1 MTSLTY
7 RPHRVFRLWGW
18 RVCLRTP
25 AAAPRQPSVHTGAH
39 TQPLLTCL
47 SLDSWWT
54 LGSWGAWKGEGIQNV
69 ACTKEERKDYG
80 VYRQR
85 QVSAAPS
92 RPGPPSPLVALAD
105 GGGEGPFGPGRLEE
119 KGQRHQCPNQQGG
132 GNATHTIIHLTSVT
146 EHRGPAKLCGRD
158 TRKDRAPSS
167 KELMA
172 QQAKH
177 SRADGDSRGRLS
189 SSGSSAT

>member
-1 MTSLTY
+1 M
-7 RPHRVFRLWGW
+7 GW
-18 RVCLRTP
+18 RVCLRSP
-25 AAAPRQPSVHTGAH
+25 AAALRQPSVHPGAH

-92 RPGPPSPLVALAD
+92 RPGPPSLLVALAD

-119 KGQRHQCPNQQGG
+119 KGQRHQCPNNKGG
-132 GNATHTIIHLTSVT
+132 GDNATHTIIHLTSVT
-146 EHRGPAKLCGRD
+146 EHQGPAKLCGRN

-189 SSGSSAT
+189 SSSSSATSVG